1 MVCLGIVSPM
11 YPMMGLQIAKANE
24 AQVKHSDARWIEKSN
39 SPIILRQEAAAQPGT
54 AQQHTAVNSR
64 AHTLV
69 TMQ

>member
-1 MVCLGIVSPM
+1 M

-39 SPIILRQEAAAQPGT
+39 SPIILRQEAAQQGT

>member
-39 SPIILRQEAAAQPGT
+39 SPIILRQEAAR
-54 AQQHTAVNSR
+54 QHTA
-64 AHTLV
+64 AHSSQRQGTHAGNNAVVL
-69 TMQ
+69 

>member
-39 SPIILRQEAAAQPGT
+39 SPIILRQEAQHSTAAHSSQQQGT
-54 AQQHTAVNSR
+54 HAGNNAVV
-64 AHTLV
+64 L
-69 TMQ
+69 